1 MDVGST
7 ILQTA
12 ALAFISSSTYM
23 MLKGA
28 SIITTLYFSTKLI
41 SMQVQS
47 RHLVGCGLSIT
58 GLILVGMAEV
68 YIPSSTSSAEASNEV
83 ESSLHVK

>member
-1 MDVGST
+1 MDVGSC
-7 ILQTA
+7 ILQTS

-28 SIITTLYFSTKLI
+28 SIITTLYFSRRLI

-47 RHLVGCGLSIT
+47 RHLAGCGLSIM
-58 GLILVGMAEV
+58 GLILVGIAEV
-68 YIPSSTSSAEASNEV
+68 YVPPSEV
-83 ESSLHVK
+83 HSDIADK